1 MIQNDEPLMK
11 MDGSKISLVRREF
24 IHVWVNVVDV
34 DIVVISMTKKIHSYF
49 IVPKSNW
56 ADMMDKNGL

>member
-1 MIQNDEPLMK
+1 MDQNIIGEKRNDNVVIK
-11 MDGSKISLVRREF
+11 YEF

-56 ADMMDKNGL
+56 TDMMDKNGL